1 MKKYNCDFCNHTG
14 LFVNHNGYGIL
25 CINCMGKGFVERE
38 PDVFAGLQRINN
50 CSKVAILISD
60 NESKILTYED
70 FFEQYSKKNI

>member
-1 MKKYNCDFCNHTG
+1 
-14 LFVNHNGYGIL
+14 
-25 CINCMGKGFVERE
+25 MGKGFVERE